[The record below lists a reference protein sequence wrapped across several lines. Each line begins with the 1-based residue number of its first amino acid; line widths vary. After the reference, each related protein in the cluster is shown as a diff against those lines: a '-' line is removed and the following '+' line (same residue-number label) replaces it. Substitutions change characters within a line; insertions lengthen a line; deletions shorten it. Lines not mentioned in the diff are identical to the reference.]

1 METSTIEL
9 IFIRFQTKV
18 LISKYHLS
26 FQKKATNIGDSVSV
40 RFTIPDA
47 IFKYNRY
54 KKIINIKLFDK
65 NSTLI
70 NCANM
75 TVYKGENS
83 AYLFVEEKGINI
95 EMIFKNIQELSIEKK
110 GRAFTKLDT
119 IDTLSRKRLT
129 LINYDFS
136 TITINKQIYDI
147 HEMLFNNSKIKYNSF
162 QISVFSLDKNLYAVK
177 PIQNDDPFLSM
188 QNLKDLKASIISE
201 SEEFEKA
208 LDFKDIEQYKST
220 IKNIKNNKI
229 GISKNVINNL
239 IKMNLPMKYLEEI
252 FSQNS
257 WVDLDIYYHI
267 LVLNMIFYS
276 KEKKLHD
283 QSLIKKF
290 LQLTKEFNAKLKENN
305 ELKIYQKIQ
314 LLINIFGILK
324 YLKEEKE
331 IETLNIKFFSFSE
344 AKENSILFK
353 VKKFYKELIPK
364 ISEESCVF
372 YNLLC
377 LNSGEG
383 YHNHNPIYCFDMQNA
398 QMVKE
403 HLEELFPETLVFY
416 NLNHG
421 TLAFNNSFGGGIVI
435 NEYKIVYENFKVQN
449 IDYIEPCLL
458 DIADDIAMNIV
469 LALFHE
475 YCGHKKYHSSFPNT
489 NEIVYSPKKYINKA
503 NEVIELKPFQ
513 KANLKEKN
521 CDYVLTSNTNKKGDS
536 GHFFEL
542 SFGKIHG
549 KSFIPYLLKFND
561 NGKLLKKA
569 DLFYAEAGETLRK
582 YVELKQT
589 CKSKKM
595 ALNYDKNMSIE
606 DEIKDMDDKA
616 KSKVYKRSREE
627 EDNDDLEEKGEIT
640 SFSIYGKKP
649 KMQKDLK
656 LQSLNSENSMSED
669 NDDESK
675 NESDEKDSEDS
686 ECSNS
691 SFKEFEAFEKRVA
704 KKFNFTLDE
713 TIAKQIHAKFNDP
726 DVTPQDQSD
735 FLYLLLNY
743 AVLE

>member
-1 METSTIEL
+1 
-9 IFIRFQTKV
+9 
-18 LISKYHLS
+18 
-26 FQKKATNIGDSVSV
+26 
-40 RFTIPDA
+40 
-47 IFKYNRY
+47 
-54 KKIINIKLFDK
+54 
-65 NSTLI
+65 
-70 NCANM
+70 
-75 TVYKGENS
+75 
-83 AYLFVEEKGINI
+83 
-95 EMIFKNIQELSIEKK
+95 
-110 GRAFTKLDT
+110 
-119 IDTLSRKRLT
+119 
-129 LINYDFS
+129 
-136 TITINKQIYDI
+136 
-147 HEMLFNNSKIKYNSF
+147 
-162 QISVFSLDKNLYAVK
+162 
-177 PIQNDDPFLSM
+177 M
-188 QNLKDLKASIISE
+188 QN
-201 SEEFEKA
+201 
-208 LDFKDIEQYKST
+208 
-220 IKNIKNNKI
+220 
-229 GISKNVINNL
+229 
-239 IKMNLPMKYLEEI
+239 
-252 FSQNS
+252 SQ
-257 WVDLDIYYHI
+257 
-267 LVLNMIFYS
+267 MI
-276 KEKKLHD
+276 
-283 QSLIKKF
+283 Q
-290 LQLTKEFNAKLKENN
+290 
-305 ELKIYQKIQ
+305 
-314 LLINIFGILK
+314 
-324 YLKEEKE
+324 
-331 IETLNIKFFSFSE
+331 
-344 AKENSILFK
+344 
-353 VKKFYKELIPK
+353 
-364 ISEESCVF
+364 
-372 YNLLC
+372 
-377 LNSGEG
+377 
-383 YHNHNPIYCFDMQNA
+383 
-398 QMVKE
+398 E

-421 TLAFNNSFGGGIVI
+421 TLAFNNSFGGGIAI
-435 NEYKIVYENFKVQN
+435 NEYKVVYENFKVQN

-475 YCGHKKYHSSFPNT
+475 YCDHKKYHSSFPNT
-489 NEIVYSPKKYINKA
+489 NEIIYSPKKYINKA

-561 NGKLLKKA
+561 NGKLLKRA